1 MFGKIGAVFSSGSL
15 DNLDTTILVNEWDT
29 LHAVFDKVSSGLT
42 PLKLKRFLKNNPEVI
57 STLQPWSYIFS
68 WDYSFGEFFE
78 FLDAWPQVK
87 YASVTLLE
95 GRSMYDMDAA
105 LTRKEYIYE
114 WEYKEFVQN
123 ELIISK
129 YTNKYEFLELAAQD
143 WDLVSLE
150 WFLYP
155 DTYFID
161 ASKDFIDQ
169 LVFLQLESFSN
180 KVWIPN
186 KEAIISY
193 NQTLGNRGIDTS
205 VSFYEMII
213 LASIIEKEERVN
225 ENKVKIASV
234 FLNRLVSWM
243 RIDADISLCYGLE
256 TPYEECTPAV
266 IGANVSDATNIYN
279 TRAVGWLTPTPIAN
293 IHVSSLEWLLSAQAS
308 SNFFYLHDDKGGI
321 HLAEDLSW
329 HNINKSKYIK

>member
-1 MFGKIGAVFSSGSL
+1 
-15 DNLDTTILVNEWDT
+15 
-29 LHAVFDKVSSGLT
+29 
-42 PLKLKRFLKNNPEVI
+42 
-57 STLQPWSYIFS
+57 
-68 WDYSFGEFFE
+68 
-78 FLDAWPQVK
+78 
-87 YASVTLLE
+87 
-95 GRSMYDMDAA
+95 MYDMDAA

-129 YTNKYEFLELAAQD
+129 YTNKYEFLELASQD
-143 WDLVSLE
+143 WDLASLE
-150 WFLYP
+150 WYLYP

-169 LVFLQLESFSN
+169 LVFLQLESFNN

-186 KEAIISY
+186 KDAIISY
-193 NQTLGNRGIDTS
+193 NDALSSRGIDTS
-205 VSFYEMII
+205 VTFYEMII

-234 FLNRLVSWM
+234 FLNRLVSGM
-243 RIDADISLCYGLE
+243 RIDADISLCYGLA
-256 TPYEECTPAV
+256 TPYDECTPSV

-308 SNFFYLHDDKGGI
+308 SNFFYLHDDKGRI
-321 HLAEDLSW
+321 HLAKDLSW
-329 HNINKSKYIK
+329 HNVNKSKYIK